1 MNVLVIGSGGR
12 EHAMVWKIKQSPKV
26 KSVYCIPGNAGIA
39 TIAECVDI
47 KISDFNTLGDFAV
60 NKKVDFTIVG
70 PEVPLSEGIV
80 DYFESRGLKIFGPNK
95 AAAQLEASKVF
106 SKHIMKKYGV
116 PTADYEVFVDSSA
129 AQEYINNHPDT
140 CPLVVKASGLAA
152 GKGVIVCMSKGEA
165 LAAVKRIMD
174 DKAFGAAGKEVV
186 LEQFLHG
193 EEASIMVFVSGQQYK
208 IMIAAQDHKRVFDN
222 DEGPNT
228 GGMGAYA
235 PAPVATTSVLKKV
248 EERIIKPLLAGLEKE
263 GIVYKGVL
271 YAGLMITEGGDPFVI
286 EFNCR
291 FGDPETEVV
300 LPLLKTGL
308 MDIVESVVSGK
319 LDKQRVEWYNKTAVS
334 VVLASGGYPGD
345 YEKNKAI
352 SGLANASKMKD
363 ITVFH
368 AGTAQKGN
376 DVVTSGGRVLAVT
389 GLGNT
394 IAEAIKLAYSAV
406 KQIKFD
412 GMQYRTDIGGKA
424 IISRQS
430 SAISRQTED

>member
-1 MNVLVIGSGGR
+1 
-12 EHAMVWKIKQSPKV
+12 
-26 KSVYCIPGNAGIA
+26 
-39 TIAECVDI
+39 
-47 KISDFNTLGDFAV
+47 
-60 NKKVDFTIVG
+60 
-70 PEVPLSEGIV
+70 
-80 DYFESRGLKIFGPNK
+80 
-95 AAAQLEASKVF
+95 
-106 SKHIMKKYGV
+106 
-116 PTADYEVFVDSSA
+116 
-129 AQEYINNHPDT
+129 
-140 CPLVVKASGLAA
+140 
-152 GKGVIVCMSKGEA
+152 
-165 LAAVKRIMD
+165 
-174 DKAFGAAGKEVV
+174 
-186 LEQFLHG
+186 
-193 EEASIMVFVSGQQYK
+193 
-208 IMIAAQDHKRVFDN
+208 
-222 DEGPNT
+222 
-228 GGMGAYA
+228 MGAYA